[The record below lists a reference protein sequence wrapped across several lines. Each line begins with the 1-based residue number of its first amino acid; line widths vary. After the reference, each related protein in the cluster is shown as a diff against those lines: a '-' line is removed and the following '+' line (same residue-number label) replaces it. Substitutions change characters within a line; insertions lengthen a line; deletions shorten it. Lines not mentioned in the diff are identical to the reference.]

1 MDIQKNSFLSID
13 QLANQYLNNSR
24 KTVKAAQE
32 NLVSFQEI
40 LQSKS
45 NEQLTDAQLERLNDG
60 AQKAGQKGIRDSLV
74 IVDDLAFIVNVPN
87 KTVVTAM
94 DSRETEENVF
104 TNINGAVI
112 M

>member
-45 NEQLTDAQLERLNDG
+45 NEQLKFSKPGSNSYCRRNHTSFLYGNLRYCCADCIFPPSEDDA
-60 AQKAGQKGIRDSLV
+60 SLY
-74 IVDDLAFIVNVPN
+74 
-87 KTVVTAM
+87 
-94 DSRETEENVF
+94 S
-104 TNINGAVI
+104 
-112 M
+112 